1 MFIPA
6 VLQNSSK
13 TLLLQQLFR
22 LFSISLRCYRLIPT
36 NLVSLPLISKKKLY
50 IIFKDNK
57 YFNCTFSF
65 QQSYYCNYINIEAKL
80 IIADN

>member
-1 MFIPA
+1 MLSADPD
-6 VLQNSSK
+6 
-13 TLLLQQLFR
+13 QLSFAPSY
-22 LFSISLRCYRLIPT
+22 FQ
-36 NLVSLPLISKKKLY
+36 KKLY